1 MRKCCLLV
9 EGCTN
14 EERLDFEISIGS
26 GSEVILRLPLRCFWE
41 MIINDVK
48 DIFLLPGLKIHLNG
62 SGRFDL
68 ARFVR
73 EGGLC
78 EVAVK
83 LAMIFGGE
91 VREYLFSSEGGRIH
105 YNFDFDLEEKKE
117 VMSILG

>member
-14 EERLDFEISIGS
+14 EERLDFEISI

-62 SGRFDL
+62 NGRFDL

-83 LAMIFGGE
+83 LAMVFGGE
-91 VREYLFSSEGGRIH
+91 VREYLFSSDGGRIQ
-105 YNFDFDLEEKKE
+105 YNFDLPEEKKE